1 MADRRRIRLSE
12 DDAMERGVRCPNCGT
27 YTSFTDILATNRCRG
42 VRSSECET
50 HLWLDLVVDSDYEGD
65 REMVDVDVDG

>member
-27 YTSFTDILATNRCRG
+27 YTSFTDILATGRCRG
-42 VRSSECET
+42 VRSDECRT
-50 HLWLDLVVDSDYEGD
+50 RLWLDLVVDSESD
-65 REMVDVDVDG
+65 REMVDVDVDD